1 MPFKKG
7 QSGNPGGRPR
17 DVAEVRELAREHC
30 PEAIEKLVEHMRGD
44 DARMSIQ
51 ASMALLDRG
60 YGKPH
65 ASIEHSGNL
74 TLTYDQAVLAL
85 LEGEDVGSTR
95 SEDTGRPEHVTH

>member
-7 QSGNPGGRPR
+7 QSGNPSGRPKESGLLR
-17 DVAEVRELAREHC
+17 DLARESG
-30 PEAIEKLVEHMRGD
+30 PEAIEKLIELMRGD
-44 DARMSIQ
+44 DKRMALQ
-51 ASMALLDRG
+51 ASQALLDRG
-60 YGKPH
+60 YGKPL
-65 ASIEHSGNL
+65 APIEHSGSV